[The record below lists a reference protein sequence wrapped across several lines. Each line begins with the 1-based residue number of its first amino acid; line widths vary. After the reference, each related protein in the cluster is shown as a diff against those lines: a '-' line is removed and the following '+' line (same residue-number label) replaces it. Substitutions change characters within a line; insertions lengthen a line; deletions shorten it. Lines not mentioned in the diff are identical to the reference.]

1 MKIRRGFFSFF
12 LSFFLLFQLI
22 AVLLGGSSPSSQV
35 VTSLRSFLSF
45 PTSSLH
51 AFTLLCRW
59 THSWWM
65 PREGTWNVWRS
76 YWCFQSQLRASPAK
90 APKRGVPAARPSCPL
105 CAMRSSPWKLRRR
118 RRWQRR
124 SFPLWSRRRPPR
136 CSSTSS
142 RTWTTTTPSN
152 AATGRVSTPRS
163 GRGRSTFDVFRD
175 GDQRLVRREHL
186 PANRAFIKW

>member
-1 MKIRRGFFSFF
+1 MDFPF
-12 LSFFLLFQLI
+12 LSFLFFFSSVSVNCC
-22 AVLLGGSSPSSQV
+22 AFGGSSPSSQV

-51 AFTLLCRW
+51 AFPLLCRW

-76 YWCFQSQLRASPAK
+76 CWCFQSQLRASPVK
-90 APKRGVPAARPSCPL
+90 APKRGVPAARPSCRL
-105 CAMRSSPWKLRRR
+105 CAMRSSPWKPRRR

-124 SFPLWSRRRPPR
+124 SFPLRSRRRPPP

-152 AATGRVSTPRS
+152 AATGRVSTPPS
-163 GRGRSTFDVFRD
+163 GRGRSTSDVFRE
-175 GDQRLVRREHL
+175 GDERLV
-186 PANRAFIKW
+186 W